1 MKITSYLLALFLL
14 IPIIFLSSQK
24 SYAQKGTIE
33 GKVVDTEGE
42 PLPGVS
48 ILIKGTTK
56 GRSTNA
62 DGNFIIE
69 NLAPGNYTL
78 IASFISFEPDTASV
92 TVIESEKSQVNF
104 VLKEKSLVLEDLM
117 VTAQKR
123 SQPLQDV
130 PITISSIQGE
140 FLSDLDITEFDN
152 FASYVPGLEVQIQ
165 SVNNPGF
172 VVRGITSDN
181 GDSRVEPRVSVFQD
195 GVSISKS
202 RGSVVE
208 LFDVERIEV
217 LKGPQGTLFGR
228 GAQIGAVH
236 IIQNKPNNQLGGEVT
251 VGAGNENE
259 FLAKGFVNSPLIEK
273 KLFGRVAVF
282 YNERDGFINNISG
295 GNLNGKET
303 FAIRPSL
310 RYLPTDNTVID
321 FIFNYQKDT
330 PPGTSF
336 KSGTFA
342 PAGGNLDPNTF
353 ADLERGN
360 DLFIDR
366 TVWGATLLA
375 KHNFGDT
382 GFKLNSITAYREFDS
397 FESFDADGTV
407 APVLWFAE
415 DAEGDQFSQEIR
427 LNYDRGGKFSG
438 FTGVNYF
445 YEDGFQRVPFET
457 DERSYFALLTPLL
470 ANAGVQVPV
479 IPLVNPDGSA
489 NLNVQINPLT
499 GQPFKEFHQEETT
512 NFGTTNAVEI
522 FADGTYEVT
531 NKLSLTGGVRI
542 TYEDIEGALNTP
554 VAESPGSLGFILG
567 VSPNNLFAPTDGKIT
582 ETENFISAVGR
593 FVTNYDFG
601 ENTNVF
607 ASFSRGRRP
616 NVINVNAGNTNILD
630 AETVWSYELG
640 WKQLFFSNRLRFD
653 ASGFYYDYNNFQ
665 TSVTELTADGLVT
678 ETRDTG
684 ESTAKGFETSIRANI
699 TRNLTWFGNYG
710 FIDATFDDEDANG
723 DPQTL
728 AGNRFRLTPK
738 HSFSVGLN
746 YDKRFSENLSF
757 FANPSY
763 TWKSKVFF
771 EEENQPEISQDDF
784 GLLNVKGG
792 IRLFDEKLEL
802 AGYASNL
809 LDNEYIIDAG
819 NTGGAF
825 GIPTFIAGP
834 PRFFGFQ
841 ITGQL

>member
-1 MKITSYLLALFLL
+1 MKITSYFLTF
-14 IPIIFLSSQK
+14 IFFISIIFIGAQN
-24 SYAQKGTIE
+24 SYGQTGTIE
-33 GKVVDTEGE
+33 GNVVDRQGE

-48 ILIKGTTK
+48 ILIEGTTT
-56 GRSTNA
+56 GRSTNSE
-62 DGNFIIE
+62 GNFIFE
-69 NLAPGNYTL
+69 NISTGNYTL
-78 IASFISFEPDTASV
+78 IASFISFESDTAR
-92 TVIESEKSQVNF
+92 VIVKDGEVSQVNF
-104 VLKEKSLVLEDLM
+104 VLADKSLVLEDLM

-123 SQPLQDV
+123 TQPLKDV
-130 PITISSIQGE
+130 PITISSIEGE

-208 LFDVERIEV
+208 LFDIERIEV

-236 IIQNKPNNQLGGEVT
+236 IIQNKPNNQLGVDVT
-251 VGAGNENE
+251 IGAGNENE
-259 FLAKGFVNSPLIEK
+259 FLAKGFINSPLIEK
-273 KLFGRVAVF
+273 KLFGRVAAF
-282 YNERDGFINNISG
+282 YNERDGFIDNISG
-295 GNLNGKET
+295 GNLNGKKT

-336 KSGTFA
+336 KSGTFP
-342 PAGGNLDPNTF
+342 PAGGDLDPNSF
-353 ADLERGN
+353 ADLDRGN

-375 KHNFGDT
+375 DHNFGQS

-397 FESFDADGTV
+397 FESFDADGTA

-415 DAEGDQFSQEIR
+415 DAEGNQFSQELR
-427 LNYDRGGKFSG
+427 LNYDQGGSFSG
-438 FTGVNYF
+438 FTGVSYF
-445 YEDGFQRVPFET
+445 YEDGSQRVPFET
-457 DERSYFALLTPLL
+457 DERSFFALLSPIL
-470 ANAGVQVPV
+470 ANAGVNIPV
-479 IPLVNPDGSA
+479 IPLVNPDGSP
-489 NLNVQINPLT
+489 NLSVQINPIT
-499 GQPFKEFHQEETT
+499 GQPFKKFHQEETT
-512 NFGTTNAVEI
+512 NFGTTNAVEM
-522 FADGTYEVT
+522 FADGTYGVT
-531 NKLSLTGGVRI
+531 NKLSITGGFRI

-554 VAESPGSLGFILG
+554 VAESPGSLGFVLG

-582 ETENFISAVGR
+582 ETENFLSAVGR
-593 FVTNYDFG
+593 FVTNYDLNRNG
-601 ENTNVF
+601 NIF

-616 NVINVNAGNTNILD
+616 NVVNVNASNTNILD
-630 AETVWSYELG
+630 AETVFSYELG
-640 WKQLFFSNRLRFD
+640 WKQLLFNNRLSLD

-665 TSVTELTADGLVT
+665 TSITELTNDGLVT
-678 ETRDTG
+678 DTRDTG
-684 ESTAKGFETSIRANI
+684 EATAKGFETSIRANV

-710 FIDATFDDEDANG
+710 FIDATFDDKDTDGN
-723 DPQTL
+723 PQQL

-746 YDKRFSENLSF
+746 YRKRFSENVTF

-771 EEENQPEISQDDF
+771 EEENQPGISQEDF

-792 IRLFDEKLEL
+792 IRLFNEKIEL

-841 ITGQL
+841 VTGKL